1 MQAVTSVFRAF
12 KPSLKKHW
20 VLFGASILLMIGAV
34 LFGATFP
41 YYTRLLVNE
50 FTKDTH
56 DAGQAWLIFQTL
68 IWMYVGVN
76 ICYRLFDISIT
87 LFQAKVAR
95 DLTRR
100 SFAVL
105 QMQSM
110 HFFENSFR
118 GSIITS
124 AKRFGNAFDGMADVF
139 FYQLLK
145 SSVLFIVIFV
155 VTVREK
161 PLLAILVAGWVA
173 VYCGLILFAMRFQ
186 LPFFTASASVDSEVG
201 AVLADSISNHM
212 TVKSFGREDTEAKR
226 FLAVIQKNYILRLKA
241 WFASN
246 IVFALQGALMAIA
259 ELGLTWYLI
268 AGWQKG
274 EVTIGDFVFFQA
286 YILWMIEQIWNL
298 GPMMHRFFEQI
309 SDAKAMAD
317 IYRLTPEVADV
328 SGAPALHVINGIV
341 EFQEVAFSYKNSKSG
356 AHHTINNITL
366 TIPAGQ
372 SIGLVGRSGA
382 GKSTI
387 VKLLL
392 RFYDLQDGRILIDN
406 QDIAKVTQ
414 ESLRQQ
420 LAVVPQDPQMFH
432 STIRHNIAF
441 ARPTA
446 TEEEIIDSAKK
457 AHAWEF
463 IQELPQGLDAIVG
476 ERGVKLSGG
485 QRQRIAIARAILAN
499 PKILI
504 LDEATSALDSATEKI
519 IQQAIA
525 NLLSSRTS
533 IVVAHRLS
541 TIMRLDRIVVIQDGR
556 IIEDGTHQELL
567 EHNGEYADLW
577 AHQSGGYL
585 K

>member
-1 MQAVTSVFRAF
+1 MQAVTSVFKAF
-12 KPSLKKHW
+12 TPSIRKHW

-34 LFGATFP
+34 LFGAAFP
-41 YYTRLLVNE
+41 FYTRMLVNE
-50 FTKDTH
+50 FAKNTH
-56 DAGQAWLIFQTL
+56 DASRAWLIFQTL

-76 ICYRLFDISIT
+76 ICYRLFDITIT

-95 DLTRR
+95 DLTKR

-105 QMQSM
+105 QTQSM
-110 HFFENSFR
+110 HFFENSFT

-124 AKRFGNAFDGMADVF
+124 AKRFSNAFDGMADVF

-145 SSVLFIVIFV
+145 SSILFIVIFV
-155 VTVREK
+155 VTVRER
-161 PLLAILVAGWVA
+161 PLLAVLVAGWML
-173 VYCGLILFAMRFQ
+173 VYCGLILFAIRFQ
-186 LPFFTASASVDSEVG
+186 LPFFNASASVDSEVG

-212 TVKSFGREDTEAKR
+212 TVKSFGREATEAKR
-226 FLAVIQKNYILRLKA
+226 FLAVIQKSYIMRLKA

-246 IVFALQGALMAIA
+246 AVFAIQGILMAIA

-268 AGWQKG
+268 TGWHKG

-298 GPMMHRFFEQI
+298 GPMMHRFFEHV
-309 SDAKAMAD
+309 SDAKEMAD
-317 IYRLTPEVADV
+317 IYHITPDV
-328 SGAPALHVINGIV
+328 QDTHGASTLKVTSGKI
-341 EFQEVAFSYKNSKSG
+341 EFHKVTFSYKNSKRG
-356 AHHTINNITL
+356 TYQTINNLTL

-392 RFYDLQDGRILIDN
+392 RFYDLHNGRILIDG
-406 QDIAKVTQ
+406 QDITKVTQ

-420 LAVVPQDPQMFH
+420 IAVVPQDPQMFH

-441 ARPTA
+441 ARPDT
-446 TEEEIIDSAKK
+446 TEAEIIEAAKK
-457 AHAWEF
+457 AYAWDF
-463 IQELPQGLDAIVG
+463 IQELPYGLDAIVG

-485 QRQRIAIARAILAN
+485 QRQRIAIARAILAD
-499 PKILI
+499 PHILI

-519 IQQAIA
+519 IQKAIA
-525 NLLSSRTS
+525 NLLQSRTS
-533 IVVAHRLS
+533 IVIAHRLS
-541 TIMRLDRIVVIQDGR
+541 TIMRLDRIVVIQNGR

-567 EHNGEYADLW
+567 GHKGEYADLW